1 MGAAQ
6 FPKTFRRCQR
16 GAGTARPQPRKRGS
30 GLIFNIMKLYLWQ
43 IARLILGILGIVT
56 MPIWWPCVFIYAL
69 CCGVTRRRAF
79 IRRYR
84 KT

>member
-1 MGAAQ
+1 
-6 FPKTFRRCQR
+6 
-16 GAGTARPQPRKRGS
+16 
-30 GLIFNIMKLYLWQ
+30 MKLYLWQ